1 MRRVVLYARVSKL
14 SATDRA
20 RGDAKSVD
28 QQLDLLTALADRER
42 VQVVAVH
49 RDDGISAS
57 AFARGK
63 AREGWQDVM
72 GLIVS
77 GAVDELWLWEQSRS
91 TRDRPV
97 YAALMAACEAK
108 DVKICVN
115 GRVLDPSD
123 PDDAFHLD
131 LGNAL
136 AVRESAMTAKRLRRD
151 VAARAAQGLPAGR
164 IPYGYRRTY
173 DEYTHAVTAQEPCP
187 VTGPIVREL
196 ARRTLAGEALYRL
209 AAEMTER
216 GVPSPETWRHRRQGK
231 TDFWRPW
238 RPDHVRDVV
247 LSPSAAGLR
256 VHRAGKLDEMIVPG
270 RWEALIKTDDHI
282 ALKAKLT
289 DPKRRTWTDA
299 SAKHLLTGLAV
310 CGECGGEI
318 RRISNRGT
326 PSYAC
331 VGRRHGPP
339 GDGRRFCVARRID
352 LVDRFVTDVI
362 AARLSSPDVLDVWTA
377 DPSDDVQAAQREA
390 AVLNVEL
397 AELREAKK
405 ARRISLGSFLEFEP
419 DLLARLAEA
428 ERRARPVA
436 VPPLVAELAGPEATA
451 RWEQLE
457 LEQQRAVIRLLCTVR
472 IMRRPESQRGSRT
485 FDPTLIKI
493 EWRGAT

>member
-97 YAALMAACEAK
+97 YAALMAACEAQ

-115 GRVLDPSD
+115 GWVLDPSD

-151 VAARAAQGLPAGR
+151 VAARAVQGLPAGR

-173 DEYTHAVTAQEPCP
+173 DEYTHAVTTQEPCP

-231 TDFWRPW
+231 LDFWRPW

-331 VGRRHGPP
+331 VGHRHGPP
-339 GDGRRFCVARRID
+339 GDGRRFCV
-352 LVDRFVTDVI
+352 
-362 AARLSSPDVLDVWTA
+362 
-377 DPSDDVQAAQREA
+377 
-390 AVLNVEL
+390 
-397 AELREAKK
+397 

-451 RWEQLE
+451 RWEGLE

-472 IMRRPESQRGSRT
+472 IMRRPESQRGSRA

-493 EWRGAT
+493 EWRGATY

>member
-1 MRRVVLYARVSKL
+1 VLYARVSKL
-14 SATDRA
+14 SAADRA
-20 RGDAKSVD
+20 RGDAKSVE
-28 QQLDLLTALADRER
+28 QQLALLRALAEREG

-49 RDDGISAS
+49 RDDGVSAS
-57 AFARGK
+57 AFARRK

-77 GAVDELWLWEQSRS
+77 GAVSELWLWEQSRS

-97 YAALMAACEAK
+97 YAALMAACEAQ
-108 DVKICVN
+108 DVKISLD
-115 GRVLDPSD
+115 GRLLDPSD

-164 IPYGYRRTY
+164 IPYGYRRAY
-173 DEYTHAVTAQEPCP
+173 DDYTHAVTAQEPCP

-196 ARRTLAGEALYRL
+196 ARRALAGEALYRL
-209 AAEMTER
+209 AADMTER
-216 GVPSPETWRHRRQGK
+216 GVPSPETWRHRRQGD
-231 TDFWRPW
+231 TEFWRPW

-256 VHRAGKLDEMIVPG
+256 VHRAGKPDETIVPG
-270 RWEALIKTDDHI
+270 QWAALIATDEHV

-289 DPKRRTWTDA
+289 DPTRRTWTDA

-310 CGECGGEI
+310 CGECGGEV

-339 GDGRRFCVARRID
+339 SDGRRFCVARRID

-362 AARLSSPDVLDVWTA
+362 VARLSSPDVLDVWAA
-377 DPSDDVQAAQREA
+377 DPADDVQAAQQEVVA
-390 AVLNVEL
+390 LNAEL

-405 ARRISLGSFLEFEP
+405 DRRISLRSFLEFEP
-419 DLLARLAEA
+419 DLLSRLSEA
-428 ERRARPVA
+428 ERRAQPVA
-436 VPPLVAELAGPEATA
+436 VPPLVVELAGPEAAA
-451 RWEQLE
+451 RWERLE
-457 LEQQRAVIRLLCTVR
+457 LEQKRAVIRLLCTVR
-472 IMRRPESQRGSRT
+472 ITRRPESQRGMRT

-493 EWRGAT
+493 EWRRAA